1 MAHALSD
8 TDLIRK
14 LLAMK
19 IKATTAEMPAVCRTH
34 IAIADNVFNVFK
46 ITGNVEKTTRI
57 AANVSIIWNLPF
69 ASGAIDYMQLTTNLN
84 LIEKQPVM
92 DFTD

>member
-1 MAHALSD
+1 MAHALSY

-19 IKATTAEMPAVCRTH
+19 IEVTTY

-46 ITGNVEKTTRI
+46 INGNVEKTTRI

-69 ASGAIDYMQLTTNLN
+69 GSGVIDYMQLITNLN
-84 LIEKQPVM
+84 LIEQKEQ
-92 DFTD
+92 